1 MKDQQH
7 TRLHKL
13 KHGIQLVFTAAVDR
27 TESKITSRQLLRTA
41 DRPFF
46 DTLIPAETRTI
57 DDVGSLFT
65 NTGNIGLRFLA
76 EVDIT
81 RKWMKSRPEIN
92 LTRTFERR
100 LNFIDLHEL
109 KNMAI
114 RRTRLDVLL
123 NHVFG
128 RVNKMFKL
136 SLELQ
141 IDLEFTYGGIAYGK
155 KQNAYF
161 GFPYYSLWYGP
172 VQDLSTNFVVV
183 HTDTPAFYDEGTV
196 QTYMGMIHAARKQ
209 CGKKNCIVYGLATDS
224 NEYWFYQVD
233 NEGYWSHTVLKP
245 MDEYFYEDIAGLLAS
260 ILREAH
266 FLSKERET
274 SKKKPVSLL
283 QIRKLPHEDEHDDH
297 DD

>member
-13 KHGIQLVFTAAVDR
+13 KQGMQLVFAAAIDR
-27 TESKITSRQLLRTA
+27 TESKITPRWLLRIA

-46 DTLIPAETRTI
+46 DTLIPAESRTI

-81 RKWMKSRPEIN
+81 RKWMKSRLEIN

-100 LNFIDLHEL
+100 LDFIDLYEL
-109 KNMAI
+109 KNMTT

-123 NHVFG
+123 NHVFE
-128 RVNKMFKL
+128 R
-136 SLELQ
+136 
-141 IDLEFTYGGIAYGK
+141 
-155 KQNAYF
+155 
-161 GFPYYSLWYGP
+161 
-172 VQDLSTNFVVV
+172 DLSTNFVVV

-196 QTYMGMIHAARKQ
+196 QKYMGMIYAARKQ

-233 NEGYWSHTVLKP
+233 NEGYWSHTVVKP

-260 ILREAH
+260 ILRKAH
-266 FLSKERET
+266 ILSKERET
-274 SKKKPVSLL
+274 SKMKPVSLL
-283 QIRKLPHEDEHDDH
+283 QIRKLPTRTNMKTPYDD
-297 DD
+297 